1 MASASAMTLLRSRGL
16 WPVTGAFALS
26 FFLFVFS
33 PASADTGCSITV
45 GAFVL
50 VTGRLGDIYG
60 IKALWLIGW
69 IWLSLFSLLCGFCD
83 FFDSDVV
90 FDIFR
95 ALGGIGP
102 AMLMPN
108 ASALLASAFKP
119 GFKKNLA
126 FAIFGAVA
134 PGGYV
139 AGLAWGGIFT
149 QLLGDWRWTYWSMS
163 ILCLGSGALAHVV
176 IPNALNIAHGGSFDY
191 LGSAVGVSGLVL
203 IFFAFK

>member
-1 MASASAMTLLRSRGL
+1 M
-16 WPVTGAFALS
+16 
-26 FFLFVFS
+26 
-33 PASADTGCSITV
+33 

-149 QLLGDWRWTYWSMS
+149 QLAGDWRWTYWSMS
-163 ILCLGSGALAHVV
+163 ILCLASGALAHVV